1 MNRDFLKEA
10 IADAKAVK
18 ESAIANAK
26 IALEEAFNPQLHAA
40 LSKKL
45 EEMDGA
51 YEEDDVTKKVNEDEV
66 EEEIIDEN
74 ISEEE
79 VDEEMNL
86 EELLNELEESDKSY
100 GEDEISEEM
109 DKKYEEDGVTEAEE
123 AEEEEAGEAGE
134 AEEGGEDEID
144 IEDMSEDDLKKFIED
159 VIEDMVE
166 AGELEA
172 GEGAEEE
179 AEGEVD
185 MDMDMEMEEE
195 KEDLEE
201 YDSST
206 QMIPDE
212 KEDGTFDMSS
222 VGMKEE
228 LNEAYATIKSLK
240 SELQEIN
247 LLNAKLLYSNK
258 IFKAKTLSESQK
270 VKVLGTFDKATT
282 VKEVKLV
289 FETINESLKT
299 KTTKRI
305 SENLIGSASRVT
317 RTPKRAKKP
326 ILESNAMVSRFQK
339 LAGITKN

>member
-26 IALEEAFNPQLHAA
+26 IALEEAFNPQLKSM

-51 YEEDDVTKKVNEDEV
+51 YEEDELS
-66 EEEIIDEN
+66 EEEEVTEENIDEN

-79 VDEEMNL
+79 MDEEMDL

-100 GEDEISEEM
+100 
-109 DKKYEEDGVTEAEE
+109 EEDGITEDEEEDDAEEE
-123 AEEEEAGEAGE
+123 AEDD
-134 AEEGGEDEID
+134 AEETEEKEEDEID

-159 VIEDMVE
+159 VIGDMVE
-166 AGELEA
+166 SGELEA
-172 GEGAEEE
+172 GEEAEEE
-179 AEGEVD
+179 AEEEVD
-185 MDMDMEMEEE
+185 MDMDMEMDMEEE
-195 KEDLEE
+195 AEE
-201 YDSST
+201 EEE
-206 QMIPDE
+206 IAEEVEIEVDE
-212 KEDGTFDMSS
+212 E
-222 VGMKEE
+222 MKEE
-228 LNEAYATIKSLK
+228 LYEAYATIKSLK

-247 LLNAKLLYSNK
+247 LLNSKLLYSNK
-258 IFKAKTLSESQK
+258 IFKSKNLTESQK

-305 SENLIGSASRVT
+305 SENMIGSASRVT
-317 RTPKRAKKP
+317 STPKRIKKP
-326 ILESNAMVSRFQK
+326 ILESDAMVSRFQK
-339 LAGITKN
+339 LAGITKT

>member
-26 IALEEAFNPQLHAA
+26 IALEEAFNPQLKSM
-40 LSKKL
+40 LSAKL
-45 EEMDGA
+45 EEMDKT
-51 YEEDDVTKKVNEDEV
+51 YEEDDVTKDEV

-74 ISEEE
+74 ISEEKKE
-79 VDEEMNL
+79 MDEEMNL
-86 EELLNELEESDKSY
+86 EELLNELEESEEPLE
-100 GEDEISEEM
+100 EDDISEEM

-123 AEEEEAGEAGE
+123 KEEEAEEAEEEE
-134 AEEGGEDEID
+134 EEEID

-159 VIEDMVE
+159 VIEDMVKS
-166 AGELEA
+166 GELEA

-179 AEGEVD
+179 AEEEIDIDDMNMGIEAEEEAEEEVVA
-185 MDMDMEMEEE
+185 EE
-195 KEDLEE
+195 KEMELDEE
-201 YDSST
+201 
-206 QMIPDE
+206 
-212 KEDGTFDMSS
+212 
-222 VGMKEE
+222 MKDE

-305 SENLIGSASRVT
+305 SENMIGSASRVT
-317 RTPKRAKKP
+317 TTPKRAKKP
-326 ILESNAMVSRFQK
+326 IIESDAMVSRFQK
-339 LAGITKN
+339 LAGIKKN

>member
-51 YEEDDVTKKVNEDEV
+51 YEEDDVTEEEV
-66 EEEIIDEN
+66 TEEIIDEN
-74 ISEEE
+74 ISEEM
-79 VDEEMNL
+79 DEEMDL

-100 GEDEISEEM
+100 
-109 DKKYEEDGVTEAEE
+109 EEDGITEDEEEDDAEEE
-123 AEEEEAGEAGE
+123 AEDD
-134 AEEGGEDEID
+134 AEETEEKEEDEID

-166 AGELEA
+166 SGELEA
-172 GEGAEEE
+172 GEEAEEE
-179 AEGEVD
+179 AEEEVD
-185 MDMDMEMEEE
+185 MDMDMEMDMEEEAEEEEIAEE
-195 KEDLEE
+195 KEMEVDEE
-201 YDSST
+201 
-206 QMIPDE
+206 
-212 KEDGTFDMSS
+212 
-222 VGMKEE
+222 MKDE

-305 SENLIGSASRVT
+305 SENMIGSASRVT
-317 RTPKRAKKP
+317 PTPKRIKKP
-326 ILESNAMVSRFQK
+326 ILESDAMVSRFQK

>member
-100 GEDEISEEM
+100 GEDENSEEKY
-109 DKKYEEDGVTEAEE
+109 KKYEEECVTEAEE

-179 AEGEVD
+179 VVA
-185 MDMDMEMEEE
+185 EE
-195 KEDLEE
+195 KEMEVDEE
-201 YDSST
+201 
-206 QMIPDE
+206 
-212 KEDGTFDMSS
+212 
-222 VGMKEE
+222 MKGE

>member
-1 MNRDFLKEA
+1 
-10 IADAKAVK
+10 
-18 ESAIANAK
+18 
-26 IALEEAFNPQLHAA
+26 
-40 LSKKL
+40 
-45 EEMDGA
+45 
-51 YEEDDVTKKVNEDEV
+51 
-66 EEEIIDEN
+66 
-74 ISEEE
+74 
-79 VDEEMNL
+79 
-86 EELLNELEESDKSY
+86 
-100 GEDEISEEM
+100 
-109 DKKYEEDGVTEAEE
+109 
-123 AEEEEAGEAGE
+123 
-134 AEEGGEDEID
+134 
-144 IEDMSEDDLKKFIED
+144 MSEDDLKKFIED

-179 AEGEVD
+179 AEEEIDIDMGDMNMGIEAEEEAEEEVVAEEKG
-185 MDMDMEMEEE
+185 MEMDEE
-195 KEDLEE
+195 
-201 YDSST
+201 
-206 QMIPDE
+206 
-212 KEDGTFDMSS
+212 
-222 VGMKEE
+222 MKDE

-339 LAGITKN
+339 LAGITKNN

>member
-26 IALEEAFNPQLHAA
+26 IALEEAFNPQLKSM
-40 LSKKL
+40 LSAKL
-45 EEMDGA
+45 EEMDKT
-51 YEEDDVTKKVNEDEV
+51 YEEDDVTEEVNEDEV
-66 EEEIIDEN
+66 SEETIDET
-74 ISEEE
+74 ISEEKDE
-79 VDEEMNL
+79 MDEEMK
-86 EELLNELEESDKSY
+86 D
-100 GEDEISEEM
+100 
-109 DKKYEEDGVTEAEE
+109 
-123 AEEEEAGEAGE
+123 
-134 AEEGGEDEID
+134 
-144 IEDMSEDDLKKFIED
+144 
-159 VIEDMVE
+159 
-166 AGELEA
+166 
-172 GEGAEEE
+172 
-179 AEGEVD
+179 
-185 MDMDMEMEEE
+185 
-195 KEDLEE
+195 
-201 YDSST
+201 
-206 QMIPDE
+206 
-212 KEDGTFDMSS
+212 
-222 VGMKEE
+222 E

-258 IFKAKTLSESQK
+258 IFKAKTLSEAQK

-339 LAGITKN
+339 LAGITKNN